1 MFCKYCGKEV
11 EDTVVVCPHCG
22 KQISEL
28 KVEQQ
33 NDSENG
39 QINVLSLVGFILSFF
54 VPIAGL
60 ICSIIGYKQIK
71 ENGGNGKGFAIAGI
85 AIGATFTALIVI
97 YLIMVFGLIGCTVC
111 APFYYLYL

>member
-33 NDSENG
+33 SDSENG

-54 VPIAGL
+54 ISIAGL
-60 ICSIIGYKQIK
+60 ICCIIGYKQIK
-71 ENGGNGKGFAIAGI
+71 ENGENGKGFAIAGI
-85 AIGATFTALIVI
+85 AISAASMALATLS
-97 YLIMVFGLIGCTVC
+97 IGMFSCVLC
-111 APFYYLYL
+111 SVPMYYL